1 MSILKSTQVDLQ
13 IERRIILGMIIND
26 DFLKE
31 ILSIY
36 SPSLL
41 KSRSSRIIAEW
52 CREYYEQYE
61 KAPKKDIQGIFT
73 VKQEQ
78 LDDDVVQS
86 IERLLTSLSDEFE
99 EDGEKFN
106 TQYLLDQAEERFK
119 AVSLENLSD
128 EIKGHLAV
136 GEVKDAENMLAD
148 YNRISRPSSSGVNPF
163 TDESVVK
170 AAFEVKEGDVLFD
183 FPGAF
188 GRLLGPMERES
199 FLGIMGSEKK
209 GKSYLLMEFALRA
222 FMNRCHVAFFE
233 CGDMSERQIVRRIYS
248 YITRTPMVTD
258 KRVYIPILDC
268 ARNQNGE
275 CKLADRE
282 GTTLSATA
290 KYYQDAPN
298 HITCTLCSRDFQYAH
313 EYSGAVW
320 WKEKTFDKYMNWQEG
335 YKHGKRFFDKVK
347 RNFKL
352 ACFPSDSISVEGIQ
366 RELDLWEKNE
376 DFIPD
381 VVVIDYAD
389 ILAPIDSRLEFR
401 HRENHTWKRLRALSQ
416 IRRCLVVTATQSDAA
431 SYGKERLTLSNFSE
445 DKRKYAHVTQM
456 IALNQTPEEKRM
468 GIMRIGQLVVRE
480 RDFDTD
486 KDVVILQC
494 PAIGRPFLGS
504 YELKKRK

>member
-136 GEVKDAENMLAD
+136 GEVKDAENLLAD
-148 YNRISRPSSSGVNPF
+148 YNRVSRPTSSGINPF
-163 TDESVVK
+163 TDVEAIR
-170 AAFEVKEGDVLFD
+170 AAFEIREEDILFE
-183 FPGAF
+183 FPGAL
-188 GRLLGPMERES
+188 GRMLGPMEREN
-199 FLGIMGSEKK
+199 FIGITAPDKR
-209 GKSYLLMEFALRA
+209 GKTFWLLEFSLRA
-222 FMNRCHVAFFE
+222 YLNKCNVALFE
-233 CGDMSERQIVRRIYS
+233 CGDMSERQVMRRIYS
-248 YITRTPMVTD
+248 YITRTPLGAN
-258 KRVYIPILDC
+258 KKIYIPILDC
-268 ARNQNGE
+268 ERNQTGE

-282 GTTLSATA
+282 GSTLPIGA
-290 KYYQDAPN
+290 KLYRDAPD
-298 HITCTLCSRDFQYAH
+298 HITCTLCSKDKNNYDEFI
-313 EYSGAVW
+313 GAVW
-320 WKEKTFDKYMNWQEG
+320 QKEKIFTKYINWEDG
-335 YKHGKRFFDKVK
+335 VKYGKNFMEKVK

-352 ACFPSDSISVEGIQ
+352 ACFPNDTISVDGIK
-366 RELDLWEKNE
+366 RELDLWEKYE
-376 DFIPD
+376 DFVPD
-381 VVVIDYAD
+381 VIVIDYAD
-389 ILAPIDSRLEFR
+389 ILATMDARLDFR
-401 HRENHTWKRLRALSQ
+401 HSQDKTWKSLRALSQ

-431 SYGKERLTLSNFSE
+431 AYGKERLTISNFSE
-445 DKRKYAHVTQM
+445 TKTKNAHVTSM

-468 GIMRIGQLVVRE
+468 GIIRIGELVVRE
-480 RDFDTD
+480 KDFDTE
-486 KDVVILQC
+486 KDVVVLQC
-494 PAIGRPFLGS
+494 LAIGRPFLGS